1 MYNSNPIFLLQ
12 VNVMEK
18 ARSLAT
24 DHCTTL
30 QEKCIGRV
38 AKKYTPDDFKSG
50 MYLSF
55 KQYNTST
62 MEYN

>member
-1 MYNSNPIFLLQ
+1 
-12 VNVMEK
+12 MEK

-24 DHCTTL
+24 DHCSTL